1 MPPFFLIISHCMSKD
16 RSLDGEKRSL
26 GGTALKVRTSPDME
40 RYSLASKDETSLY
53 RPISIT
59 KV

>member
-26 GGTALKVRTSPDME
+26 GGTALKVRKSPDMGALFFSQQG
-40 RYSLASKDETSLY
+40 RNFFIQADIYN
-53 RPISIT
+53 
-59 KV
+59 

>member
-26 GGTALKVRTSPDME
+26 GGTALKVRKSPDM
-40 RYSLASKDETSLY
+40 RALFFSQQGRNFVIQADIYN
-53 RPISIT
+53 
-59 KV
+59 

>member
-26 GGTALKVRTSPDME
+26 GGTTLKVRKLPDM
-40 RYSLASKDETSLY
+40 RALFFSQQGRNFVIQADIYN
-53 RPISIT
+53 
-59 KV
+59 

>member
-26 GGTALKVRTSPDME
+26 CGTALKVRKPLDM
-40 RYSLASKDETSLY
+40 RALFFSQRGRNFVIQADIYN
-53 RPISIT
+53 
-59 KV
+59 